1 MKAMLW
7 MLLAV
12 LLTGATPPPASP
24 QAHAEPEGMTTYY
37 LGFLKRGPSWTPAR
51 TPEIEALQAAHLANI
66 RRLAETGELLL
77 AGPFTDN
84 GELRGLFLFQVDSL
98 EKAKALCD
106 TDPMVKA
113 GRLVVELHPWMGPRG
128 IRYDKPPE
136 AGGK

>member
-24 QAHAEPEGMTTYY
+24 PARAEPEGMTTYY
-37 LGFLKRGPSWTPAR
+37 LGFLKRGPSWTRAR
-51 TPEIEALQAAHLANI
+51 TPEIEALQEAHLANI

-98 EKAKALCD
+98 EKAKARCD

-113 GRLVVELHPWMGPRG
+113 GHLVVELHPWMGPRG
-128 IRYDKPPE
+128 IRYEKPPG

>member
-7 MLLAV
+7 LLLAI
-12 LLTGATPPPASP
+12 LLMGATPSPASP
-24 QAHAEPEGMTTYY
+24 PADPVPEGMTTYY
-37 LGFLKRGPSWTPAR
+37 LGILKRGPSWTPAR
-51 TPEIEALQAAHLANI
+51 TPEIEALQEAHLANI
-66 RRLAETGELLL
+66 RRLAETGDLIL
-77 AGPFTDN
+77 AGPFTDD
-84 GELRGLFLFQVDSL
+84 GEMRGLFLFQVDSL

-128 IRYDKPPE
+128 IRYEKPPG